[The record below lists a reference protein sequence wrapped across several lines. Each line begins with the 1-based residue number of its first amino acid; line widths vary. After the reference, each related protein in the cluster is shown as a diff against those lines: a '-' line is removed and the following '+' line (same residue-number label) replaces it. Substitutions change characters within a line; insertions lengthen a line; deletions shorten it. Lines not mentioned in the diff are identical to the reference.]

1 MDILHIDFEQPKD
14 LVFNRARL
22 RKGFAKIGQAH
33 AHVARR
39 LARRIRGRSSRAG
52 ETPASQTGAL
62 ARSIAYNVPRA
73 SKRRSGLMVKIA
85 PSWKGEK
92 RKNLWGRGGVPIQG
106 TYYPA
111 ILNYGVKQASYG
123 MSKKDRRHKR
133 HHAVGGGWRI
143 SPRENYMVEALE
155 KLKGWTQHTLSDE
168 LQKSLRPQPRKR
180 KKK

>member
-1 MDILHIDFEQPKD
+1 MDILHIDFEQPNE

-22 RKGFAKIGQAH
+22 RRAFAKIGQAH

-52 ETPASQTGAL
+52 ETPASQTGKL
-62 ARSIAYNVPRA
+62 TRSIAYNVPRA

-92 RKNLWGRGGVPIQG
+92 RKNLWGRGGIPLQG

-111 ILNYGVKQASYG
+111 LLYYGVRYASYG
-123 MSKKDRRHKR
+123 MSKQHRRQKR
-133 HHAVGGGWRI
+133 HHKSGGWRI
-143 SPRENYMVEALE
+143 APRENYMVSALE
-155 KLKGWTQHTLSDE
+155 KLKGWTQHTLSEE
-168 LQKSLRPQPRKR
+168 LRKSLRPEPRKR
-180 KKK
+180 KKS